1 MSTPSNS
8 DSGNISPAS
17 ITIMSSPQRRAMQ
30 FMPNS
35 PSPPRGT
42 ICNFPD
48 GIEVLML
55 AQARSELGLRSWFA
69 EGQKGD
75 AVLEKHR
82 HPMMNHRG
90 NRPKLS
96 PLSLP

>member
-1 MSTPSNS
+1 
-8 DSGNISPAS
+8 
-17 ITIMSSPQRRAMQ
+17 MSSPQRRAMQ

-69 EGQKGD
+69 EAQKGNV
-75 AVLEKHR
+75 VLEKHR
-82 HPMMNHRG
+82 DPIPHRSKCHAE
-90 NRPKLS
+90 RSKAPARRSRKPALS
-96 PLSLP
+96 EAEGDPV